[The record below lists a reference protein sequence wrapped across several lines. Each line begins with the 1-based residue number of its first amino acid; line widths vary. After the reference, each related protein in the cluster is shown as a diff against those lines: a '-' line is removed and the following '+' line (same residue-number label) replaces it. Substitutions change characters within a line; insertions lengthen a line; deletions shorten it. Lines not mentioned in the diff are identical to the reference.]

1 MSIRLALAAVAAL
14 AAGPAFAHTGVGATH
29 GFGAGFAHPF
39 GGLDHLLAM
48 TTVGLLAASLGG
60 RAVWAVPA
68 SFVAMMLAGAALGIA
83 GLQLPAVELAIALS
97 VVVLGAAVALGKP
110 GPLGAVM
117 ALVGGFAVFH
127 GFAHG
132 SEMPASADAATYVA
146 GFTLATLMQHGA
158 GLGIGMVAAS
168 HPALV
173 RGAGVSVA
181 AAGLLF
187 LFQLG

>member
-14 AAGPAFAHTGVGATH
+14 AAGPAFAHTGAGATH
-29 GFGAGFAHPF
+29 GFAVGFAHPF

-48 TTVGLLAASLGG
+48 TMVGLLAASLGG
-60 RAVWAVPA
+60 RAIWAVPA
-68 SFVAMMLAGAALGIA
+68 SFVAMMVAGAALGTA
-83 GLQLPAVELAIALS
+83 GVQLPAVELAIALS
-97 VVVLGAAVALGKP
+97 VLVLGAAVALGKP

-117 ALVGGFAVFH
+117 TLVGGFAVFH

-132 SEMPASADAATYVA
+132 SEMPASAGAATYVA
-146 GFTLATLMQHGA
+146 GFILATLIVHSG
-158 GLGIGMVAAS
+158 GLGIGMLAAS